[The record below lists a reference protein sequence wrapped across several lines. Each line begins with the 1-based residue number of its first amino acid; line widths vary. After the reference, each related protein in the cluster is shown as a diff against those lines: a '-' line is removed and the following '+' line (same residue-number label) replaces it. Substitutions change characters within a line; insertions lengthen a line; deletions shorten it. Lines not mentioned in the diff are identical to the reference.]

1 MRRLRLAILFVLA
14 TLAVPATAAADGLI
28 LAANVGESYVWL
40 SPWSQGEPL
49 TEMGLRFYT
58 VDDELDLGVGL
69 TMGRPFGGDLVDAGK
84 VTADFTLRF
93 HDDMYGDDDT
103 FEPFLMFSVQYSHWW
118 AQDQAGVPGPP
129 ALPASWDTR
138 NGVGLRLG
146 GGFLV
151 TADEFYFDL
160 TAYGVTELLWP
171 EPAFVAGGGVAFAMG
186 VYIG

>member
-1 MRRLRLAILFVLA
+1 
-14 TLAVPATAAADGLI
+14 
-28 LAANVGESYVWL
+28 
-40 SPWSQGEPL
+40 
-49 TEMGLRFYT
+49 MGLRFYT

-129 ALPASWDTR
+129 ALPASWDTL

-171 EPAFVAGGGVAFAMG
+171 EPAFVAGGGVEFAMG